1 MDITEEALQNDIYM
15 IRLAGRMDIEGVA
28 TIETRFASMTA
39 APRMAIIVDM
49 SAVPY
54 MSSIGI
60 RALLM
65 NAKSVGKRRGKF
77 TLLSPEQN
85 VRKVLVT
92 SGIDR
97 IISICDDLAEA
108 MDKVSI

>member
-1 MDITEEALQNDIYM
+1 MDITEELMQGDIYK
-15 IRLAGRMDIEGVA
+15 IKLAGRMDIEGVSK
-28 TIETRFASMTA
+28 IETTFSGMTA
-39 APRMAIIVDM
+39 SPRMAIIVDM

-65 NAKSVGKRRGKF
+65 NAKAVAKRGGKF

-85 VRKVLVT
+85 VRKVLLT

-97 IISICDDLAEA
+97 IISICDDLDTAVA
-108 MDKVSI
+108 KVKS

>member
-1 MDITEEALQNDIYM
+1 MDITEEQLPDAVFKIN
-15 IRLAGRMDIEGVA
+15 LAGRMDIEGVGQ
-28 TIETRFASMTA
+28 IETRLAGMTA
-39 APRMAIIVDM
+39 SPRMAIIVDM
-49 SAVPY
+49 SGVPY

-65 NAKSVGKRRGKF
+65 NAKAVGKRGGRF
-77 TLLSPEQN
+77 ALLKPEDN

-97 IISICDDLAEA
+97 IISICDDLGDAVA
-108 MDKVSI
+108 KVKG